1 MNIDKTIAELELKH
15 LIESLLE
22 LDIKDKRL
30 TPSGMNSYDNDP
42 VILKDWSNK
51 NFGKF
56 MKLLDCLGIDDL
68 SFCCIPLWTKWANA
82 AKAKEYEEMPVD
94 TVYCFK
100 LENGMTFLS
109 ELKLDKNEEFTILKL
124 IENSG
129 ITDSPKAFFKMLHI
143 ALNENLMLNRP
154 KALEQYPFMKKMMSM
169 FSNR

>member
-1 MNIDKTIAELELKH
+1 MNIDKTSAELELKH

-22 LDIKDKRL
+22 LDIKDKRT

-82 AKAKEYEEMPVD
+82 AKAKDKKMPVD
-94 TVYCFK
+94 TAYCFK
-100 LENGMTFLS
+100 LENRKTFLS

-154 KALEQYPFMKKMMSM
+154 KALEQYPFMKKMMPM